1 MYVIFYQLKNFT
13 FFFSTELLNFLQSEI
28 WNIDMVT
35 REHGS
40 GPLSVDD
47 VENGLIRIDSHT
59 KVTKG

>member
-1 MYVIFYQLKNFT
+1 
-13 FFFSTELLNFLQSEI
+13 
-28 WNIDMVT
+28 MVT

-59 KVTKG
+59 KVTKGRGWEVGGVSLLLVKQCFLNINNVRGYL